1 MMGDRTVFLQF
12 NIHATLEVPCGSE
25 ALDNALGNY
34 VDVKLADVFQQ
45 DVRVVCH
52 SAEIVGVT
60 LEPGHAEN
68 ASESV
73 VSVD

>member
-1 MMGDRTVFLQF
+1 MGDRMVFFQLQ
-12 NIHATLEVPCGSE
+12 IHATLEVPCGE
-25 ALDNALGNY
+25 PTLGDALMNIAGL
-34 VDVKLADVFQQ
+34 KLADVFEQE
-45 DVRVVCH
+45 VRVVCH